1 MTRLSSPGFW
11 IRIAFLFLY
20 RSGRSTIALSLM
32 LVAAVA
38 ALIFLSALAVGITD
52 AMIRNSVSLYSGHI
66 TGFALPFSLKPDTLY
81 IKGVA
86 DVLRRTPSHGL
97 MMSRDRFETITLI
110 GIEPAAELK
119 RTAIRKKI
127 TAGRFPRN
135 DEQSILLSQPLAESL
150 KIRVGDT
157 LTFKPGFS
165 AAGIR
170 LVVSGIYR
178 TGIDQLDRGIAFCPS
193 EALPATSP
201 NWTAAVFLDDGVDP
215 ATVIA
220 TYRRKL
226 SQNYQF
232 KSWEELMPDLGQLI
246 DLEYLS
252 MGIVTALVFGVVSL
266 GIACAFVIFI
276 LKNLREYGIMKTMGV
291 TNREMTLLIIIEIV
305 IMNLVASS
313 IGIFTG
319 VLVVF
324 ITNEAGGIDL
334 TAFTSHNRYFTVSGV
349 IFPRLTFLSL
359 YSPPVVSFLF
369 CLFAAVWPAVLIARK
384 KAADIL
390 RIV

>member
-1 MTRLSSPGFW
+1 MTGLSTSGFW
-11 IRIAFLFLY
+11 TRIAFLFLY

-32 LVAAVA
+32 LVAAVS

-66 TGFALPFSLKPDTLY
+66 TGFGLPVSLKTDTLH
-81 IKGVA
+81 INGVA

-97 MMSRDRFETITLI
+97 MTFRDRFETITLI

-119 RTAIRKKI
+119 RTAIRQKI
-127 TAGRFPRN
+127 TVGRFPRN
-135 DEQSILLSQPLAESL
+135 DEQSILLSQPLADSL
-150 KIRVGDT
+150 KVQVGDT
-157 LTFKPGFS
+157 LAFKSGFS
-165 AAGIR
+165 GAGIR
-170 LVVSGIYR
+170 LMVSGIYR

-193 EALPATSP
+193 EALPATGP
-201 NWTAAVFLDDGVDP
+201 NWTAAVFLEDGVDP

-220 TYRRKL
+220 SYRRSLFKD
-226 SQNYQF
+226 YQF
-232 KSWEELMPDLGQLI
+232 KSWEESMPDLAQLI
-246 DLEYLS
+246 DLNYLS
-252 MGIVTALVFGVVSL
+252 MGIVTALVFGIVSL

-276 LKNLREYGIMKTMGV
+276 LKNLREYGIMKAMGV
-291 TNREMTLLIIIEIV
+291 TSREMTLLIVIEV
-305 IMNLVASS
+305 VVMNLAASC
-313 IGIFTG
+313 IGIFAG
-319 VLVVF
+319 VLAVF
-324 ITNEAGGIDL
+324 ITNQTGGLDL

-349 IFPRLTFLSL
+349 IFPRLTFFSL

-369 CLFAAVWPAVLIARK
+369 CLFAAIWPAVLIARK

>member
-1 MTRLSSPGFW
+1 MTRLSSSGFW

-66 TGFALPFSLKPDTLY
+66 TGFALPVSLKPDTLY

-86 DVLRRTPSHGL
+86 DVLRRTRSHGL
-97 MMSRDRFETITLI
+97 MMSRDQVETVTLI
-110 GIEPAAELK
+110 GIDPAAELK

-135 DEQSILLSQPLAESL
+135 DEQSILLSQPLAETL
-150 KIRVGDT
+150 KMRVGDT

-170 LVVSGIYR
+170 LMVSGIYR

-193 EALPATSP
+193 EALPAKNP

-220 TYRRKL
+220 AYRRNL
-226 SQNYQF
+226 SQDYQF

-246 DLEYLS
+246 DLNYLS
-252 MGIVTALVFGVVSL
+252 MGIVTALVFGIVSL

-276 LKNLREYGIMKTMGV
+276 LKNLREYGIMKAMGV
-291 TNREMTLLIIIEIV
+291 TNREMTLLIIIEV
-305 IMNLVASS
+305 VVMNLAASC
-313 IGIFTG
+313 IGIFAG
-319 VLVVF
+319 VLAVI

-349 IFPRLTFLSL
+349 IFPRLTFFSL
-359 YSPPVVSFLF
+359 YSPPMASFLF
-369 CLFAAVWPAVLIARK
+369 CLFAAIWPAVLIARK

>member
-1 MTRLSSPGFW
+1 MTRLSSSGFW

-20 RSGRSTIALSLM
+20 RSGRSTVALSLM
-32 LVAAVA
+32 LVAAVS

-66 TGFALPFSLKPDTLY
+66 TGFALPVSLKRDALY

-97 MMSRDRFETITLI
+97 MTSRDRFETITLL
-110 GIEPAAELK
+110 GLDPAAELK
-119 RTAIRKKI
+119 RTAIQKKI

-135 DEQSILLSQPLAESL
+135 DEQSVLLSQLLAESL
-150 KIRVGDT
+150 KVRAGDT

-165 AAGIR
+165 AASIR
-170 LVVSGIYR
+170 LMVSGIYR

-193 EALPATSP
+193 GALSAKNP
-201 NWTAAVFLDDGVDP
+201 NWTAAVFLYDGVDP

-220 TYRRKL
+220 AYRHNL
-226 SQNYQF
+226 SQDYQF
-232 KSWEELMPDLGQLI
+232 KSWEELMPDLRQLI
-246 DLEYLS
+246 DLNYLS
-252 MGIVTALVFGVVSL
+252 MGIVTTLVFGIVSL

-276 LKNLREYGIMKTMGV
+276 LKNLREYGIMKAMGV
-291 TNREMTLLIIIEIV
+291 TNREMTLLIIIEV
-305 IMNLVASS
+305 VVMNLAASC
-313 IGIFTG
+313 IGIIAG
-319 VLVVF
+319 VLAVF
-324 ITNEAGGIDL
+324 ITNEAGGLDL
-334 TAFTSHNRYFTVSGV
+334 TAFTSHNRYFAVSGV
-349 IFPRLTFLSL
+349 IFPRLTFFSL
-359 YSPPVVSFLF
+359 YSPPMASFLF
-369 CLFAAVWPAVLIARK
+369 CLFAAIWPAVLIARK

>member
-1 MTRLSSPGFW
+1 
-11 IRIAFLFLY
+11 
-20 RSGRSTIALSLM
+20 M

-276 LKNLREYGIMKTMGV
+276 LKNLREYGIMKAMGV
-291 TNREMTLLIIIEIV
+291 TNREMTLLIIIEV
-305 IMNLVASS
+305 VVMNLAASC
-313 IGIFTG
+313 IGILAG
-319 VLVVF
+319 VLAVF
-324 ITNEAGGIDL
+324 ITNDAGGLDL
-334 TAFTSHNRYFTVSGV
+334 TAFTSHNRYFAVSGV
-349 IFPRLTFLSL
+349 IFPRLTFFSL
-359 YSPPVVSFLF
+359 YSPPMVSFLF
-369 CLFAAVWPAVLIARK
+369 CLFAAIWPAVLIARK